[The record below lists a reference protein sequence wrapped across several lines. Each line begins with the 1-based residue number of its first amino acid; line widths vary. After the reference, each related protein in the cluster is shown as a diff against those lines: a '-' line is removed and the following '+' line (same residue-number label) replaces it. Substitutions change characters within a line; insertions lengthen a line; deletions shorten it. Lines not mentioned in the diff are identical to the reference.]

1 MQEFITFLKLDVLV
15 AQPQTFTYLLFCFSF
30 LDPQPPKLLR
40 RLVLFTLIHSIY
52 TDALILV
59 LPLPLHL
66 VNSILAGTILMLIL
80 FRDLR
85 LKKRLYLLLFW
96 FLFGICMD
104 TTSGI
109 TLIYIIGVSS
119 HEDLIRDDL
128 MLMIKVM
135 YPQLLIVLFVSWFI
149 RKRNFFSGK
158 RFFSIVLEGDRRTL
172 TTVIALIVI
181 QFFLL
186 GVLILIQI
194 TPDKYN
200 QLFNLSLIYLTIFFS
215 FLALVS
221 IIRLLVRTREHAARM
236 TQEVYVEEINDMFT
250 SIRGQRHDFLNHVQ
264 VIHTMVQMGK
274 TDQLRAYVADLVKE
288 TRDVSDIVHHSSP
301 ALAAFIQAKVTVAI
315 GKGITFTYEMP
326 DDWNT
331 DETTIR
337 VIDIIK
343 IMGNLVDN
351 AFDETSLL
359 PQNERQVHASILIMK
374 DNTIK
379 LQVSNSG
386 RMLNAQDKERIFLP
400 GYTTKGEGHSGLGLA
415 IVQERVKHYRGELDV
430 HSDENSSTTEIRITL
445 PKHTA

>member
-1 MQEFITFLKLDVLV
+1 
-15 AQPQTFTYLLFCFSF
+15 
-30 LDPQPPKLLR
+30 
-40 RLVLFTLIHSIY
+40 
-52 TDALILV
+52 
-59 LPLPLHL
+59 
-66 VNSILAGTILMLIL
+66 
-80 FRDLR
+80 
-85 LKKRLYLLLFW
+85 
-96 FLFGICMD
+96 
-104 TTSGI
+104 
-109 TLIYIIGVSS
+109 
-119 HEDLIRDDL
+119 
-128 MLMIKVM
+128 
-135 YPQLLIVLFVSWFI
+135 
-149 RKRNFFSGK
+149 
-158 RFFSIVLEGDRRTL
+158 
-172 TTVIALIVI
+172 
-181 QFFLL
+181 
-186 GVLILIQI
+186 
-194 TPDKYN
+194 
-200 QLFNLSLIYLTIFFS
+200 
-215 FLALVS
+215 
-221 IIRLLVRTREHAARM
+221 M